1 MESTDMLE
9 AVYNLEAI
17 IRELEDIEKLVKSM
31 RTEAEELLDR
41 VSEPQISKDGRMAIQ
56 IPIEELGLSTRAY
69 NALKRTSVRDF
80 NTVADLLKTTEL
92 EFCQIHNFGK
102 TSFREMKEKVE
113 ELGFQ
118 LLAINKKKR

>member
-9 AVYNLEAI
+9 AVYNLEVI
-17 IRELEDIEKLVKSM
+17 IRELEDIEKLVKNM

-41 VSEPQISKDGRMAIQ
+41 VSEPQISKDGRLAIQ
-56 IPIEELGLSTRAY
+56 IPIEELSLSTRAY

-102 TSFREMKEKVE
+102 TSFKEMESKVK
-113 ELGFQ
+113 ELGFR
-118 LLAINKKKR
+118 LPVNKNKR